1 VAQREIIGYSW
12 GVHLTV
18 CWDRA
23 GEDLIGVFSPHA
35 VAWLR
40 RQMSG
45 YQQLLEWRYA
55 SYDTDDPTAEALG
68 APLASHP
75 TAYPPLVAALHQ
87 IIPQDEHE
95 LIRLWW
101 EPDVV
106 RWLYAGTRLML
117 DSLPETGGVVVLRE
131 RHVIDAWQAAV
142 PNMRVVFA
150 VAAGVWPVPA
160 GTEAHKHTM
169 PQVDPSRAG
178 RDRDLTD
185 WLQRVVDGLTE
196 AAQPAPTT

>member
-1 VAQREIIGYSW
+1 VD

-23 GEDLIGVFSPHA
+23 GDDLIGVFSPHA

-45 YQQLLEWRYA
+45 YRELLEWRYA
-55 SYDTDDPTAEALG
+55 DYATDDPTAEAVG
-68 APLASHP
+68 APLASCP
-75 TAYPPLVAALHQ
+75 TSYPPLVAALQ
-87 IIPQDEHE
+87 EIIPLDEPE
-95 LIRLWW
+95 AIRLWW

-106 RWLYAGTRLML
+106 RWLYAGTRLVL

-131 RHVIDAWQAAV
+131 RHEIDAWQAAV

-160 GTEAHKHTM
+160 GTEDFRHTM
-169 PQVDPSRAG
+169 PKVDPRRLE
-178 RDRDLTD
+178 RDRDLTA
-185 WLQRVVDGLTE
+185 WLQRVVGGLTE
-196 AAQPAPTT
+196 IAQPAPMS

>member
-1 VAQREIIGYSW
+1 VD

-23 GEDLIGVFSPHA
+23 GGDLIGVFSPHA

-45 YQQLLEWRYA
+45 YEQLLEWRYTNY
-55 SYDTDDPTAEALG
+55 STEDPTAEAI
-68 APLASHP
+68 AIPLAVKP
-75 TAYPPLVAALHQ
+75 TEYPPLVAALGE
-87 IIPQDEHE
+87 IIPDDEPE
-95 LIRLWW
+95 PIRLWW

-106 RWLYAGTRLML
+106 RWLYAGTRVVLN
-117 DSLPETGGVVVLRE
+117 SLPETGGVVVLRE
-131 RHVIDAWQAAV
+131 RHEIEAWQAAV

-160 GTEAHKHTM
+160 GTERARHTM
-169 PQVDPSRAG
+169 PKVDPHRLD
-178 RDRDLTD
+178 RDRDLTG

-196 AAQPAPTT
+196 IAQPAATT

>member
-1 VAQREIIGYSW
+1 
-12 GVHLTV
+12 VHLTV

-23 GEDLIGVFSPHA
+23 GDELIGVFSPHA

-40 RQMSG
+40 TQMAG
-45 YQQLLEWRYA
+45 YRQLLEWRYSKYQA
-55 SYDTDDPTAEALG
+55 DDPTAEAVG
-68 APLASHP
+68 APVASHP
-75 TAYPPLVAALHQ
+75 TQYPPLVAALRE
-87 IIPQDEHE
+87 IIPDDEHE

-106 RWLYAGTRLML
+106 RWLYAGTQVVL

-131 RHVIDAWQAAV
+131 RHQIDAWQAAV

-160 GTEAHKHTM
+160 GTEDKRYTM
-169 PQVDPSRAG
+169 PALDPRCFD
-178 RDRDLTD
+178 RDRTLTE
-185 WLQRVVDGLTE
+185 WLQRVVDGLE
-196 AAQPAPTT
+196 KIAQPAPAP

>member
-1 VAQREIIGYSW
+1 VD

-23 GEDLIGVFSPHA
+23 GDDLIGVFSPHA

-55 SYDTDDPTAEALG
+55 DYSSEDPTAEAISM
-68 APLASHP
+68 PLADSF
-75 TAYPPLVAALHQ
+75 TQYPPLVAALRE
-87 IIPQDEHE
+87 IIPDDEPE
-95 LIRLWW
+95 PIRLWW

-106 RWLYAGTRLML
+106 RWLYAGTRVVL

-131 RHVIDAWQAAV
+131 RHQIEAWQAAV

-150 VAAGVWPVPA
+150 VAAGVWPVPV
-160 GTEAHKHTM
+160 GTERNRHTM
-169 PQVDPSRAG
+169 PRVDPGRFE
-178 RDRDLTD
+178 RDRQLTH
-185 WLQRVVDGLTE
+185 WLRRVVDSLIE
-196 AAQPAPTT
+196 VAQPAATS